1 MINAHFNDLA
11 FGFNLASPISIVT
24 EKGAMWAFVILAGVA
39 FLALLA
45 FSMFTDIITP
55 AMRAKDGF

>member
-1 MINAHFNDLA
+1 M
-11 FGFNLASPISIVT
+11 

-55 AMRAKDGF
+55 AMRAKDRF